1 MIVVENGMQLEGHLE
16 ELRKRLI
23 WTLVTFII
31 CMCIGF
37 IFVENIYNWI
47 IQTANQ
53 ELTILGPSDIL
64 WIYFV
69 LAGSFA
75 IVATTPIALFQV
87 WKFIK
92 PAISNDERKAVML
105 FFPAVLLCFL
115 AGIAFGYFLLFPS
128 VFSFLNSLA
137 TDQLN
142 TMYTA
147 EKYFKFLLH
156 LTLPIGLLFEMPI
169 IIMLLTRLGILNPFM
184 LTKSRKVAY
193 VVLTVISTL
202 VTPPDFISAI
212 IVMAPLILLYEVSV
226 SISKV
231 VYKKRLTGLKQAS

>member
-1 MIVVENGMQLEGHLE
+1 MPAGMQLEEHLE
-16 ELRKRLI
+16 ELRKRI
-23 WTLVTFII
+23 IITLATFII
-31 CMCIGF
+31 WMCVGF
-37 IFVENIYNWI
+37 IFVEEIYNLI
-47 IQTANQ
+47 ILSANQ

-75 IVATTPIALFQV
+75 IVATTPIVLFQI

-92 PAISNDERKAVML
+92 PAISKEEQKAVL
-105 FFPAVLLCFL
+105 IFLPSILICFI
-115 AGIAFGYFLLFPS
+115 AGISFGYFLLFPS

-137 TDQLN
+137 TEQLN

-156 LTLPIGLLFEMPI
+156 LTLPIGVLFEMPVVI
-169 IIMLLTRLGILNPFM
+169 ILLTRLGILTP
-184 LTKSRKVAY
+184 LLLVKTRKFAY
-193 VVLTVISTL
+193 VILTIISTL

-212 IVMAPLILLYEVSV
+212 IVMAPLILLYEVSIT
-226 SISKV
+226 ISKI
-231 VYKKRLTGLKQAS
+231 VYKKRLVVLQQAS